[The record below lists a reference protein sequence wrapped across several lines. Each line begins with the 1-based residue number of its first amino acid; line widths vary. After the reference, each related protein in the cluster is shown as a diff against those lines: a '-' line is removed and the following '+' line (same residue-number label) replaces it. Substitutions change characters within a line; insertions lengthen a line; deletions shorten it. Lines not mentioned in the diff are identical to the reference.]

1 MPKVKTHFEQ
11 VPLDVV
17 RTVIEEQIWR
27 EAKIEQEQRLREK
40 MIAKKGVVV
49 AKQSKAEPDKSSQ
62 AEASKE
68 VYETQQ

>member
-11 VPLDVV
+11 VPLEVV

-40 MIAKKGVVV
+40 MTVKKVVVV
-49 AKQSKAEPDKSSQ
+49 AKQIQGRLRQILPSGSEQGSI
-62 AEASKE
+62 
-68 VYETQQ
+68 

>member
-27 EAKIEQEQRLREK
+27 EAKIEQEQRPREK
-40 MIAKKGVVV
+40 MIAKKGVVA
-49 AKQSKAEPDKSSQ
+49 AKQSKAESDKSSQ

-68 VYETQQ
+68 VYEAQR

>member
-11 VPLDVV
+11 VPLEVV

-49 AKQSKAEPDKSSQ
+49 AKQSRAESDKSSQ

-68 VYETQQ
+68 VYEAQQ

>member
-1 MPKVKTHFEQ
+1 MRKVKTHFEQ
-11 VPLDVV
+11 VPLEVV

-49 AKQSKAEPDKSSQ
+49 AKQSRAESDKSSQ

>member
-1 MPKVKTHFEQ
+1 MRKVKTHFEQ

-49 AKQSKAEPDKSSQ
+49 ANQSKLVSGKSSQ

>member
-1 MPKVKTHFEQ
+1 MRKVKTHFEQ
-11 VPLDVV
+11 VPLEVV

-49 AKQSKAEPDKSSQ
+49 AKQSKAESDKSSQ
-62 AEASKE
+62 ADASKG
-68 VYETQQ
+68 VHETQQ

>member
-49 AKQSKAEPDKSSQ
+49 AKQSKAESDKSSQ
-62 AEASKE
+62 ADASKE
-68 VYETQQ
+68 VHETQQ

>member
-1 MPKVKTHFEQ
+1 MRKVKTHFEQ
-11 VPLDVV
+11 VPLEVV

-27 EAKIEQEQRLREK
+27 EAKIEQEQRPREK

-49 AKQSKAEPDKSSQ
+49 AKQSKAESDKSSQ

-68 VYETQQ
+68 GYETQQ

>member
-1 MPKVKTHFEQ
+1 MRKAKTHFEQ

-49 AKQSKAEPDKSSQ
+49 AKQSKAEADKSSQ

-68 VYETQQ
+68 VHETQQ

>member
-1 MPKVKTHFEQ
+1 MRKVKTHFEQ
-11 VPLDVV
+11 VPLEVV

-49 AKQSKAEPDKSSQ
+49 AKQSRAESDKSSQ
-62 AEASKE
+62 ADASKE
-68 VYETQQ
+68 VNETQQ

>member
-40 MIAKKGVVV
+40 MIAKTGVVV
-49 AKQSKAEPDKSSQ
+49 AKQSKAESGKSSQ
-62 AEASKE
+62 AEASMG
-68 VYETQQ
+68 VYEAQQ

>member
-1 MPKVKTHFEQ
+1 MRKVRTHFEQ
-11 VPLDVV
+11 VPLEVV

-27 EAKIEQEQRLREK
+27 EAKIEQEQRVREK

-49 AKQSKAEPDKSSQ
+49 AKQSKAESDKSSQ

-68 VYETQQ
+68 VHETQQ

>member
-49 AKQSKAEPDKSSQ
+49 AKQSEAEPDKSSQ

-68 VYETQQ
+68 VHETQQ

>member
-1 MPKVKTHFEQ
+1 MRKVKTHFEQ
-11 VPLDVV
+11 VPLEVV

-49 AKQSKAEPDKSSQ
+49 AKQSKAESDKSSQ